1 MMDVEIFYA
10 ALGGSVATMAL
21 MLAVLRFSSR
31 TAQIPALSVLARWRQ
46 IRSVKAHAPVVALI
60 AMAAACFSNALGR
73 NAMPVGS
80 SAKLEAS
87 AVAAFSEAPG
97 AAVEQDVAAG
107 GRQRAIASLRDY
119 AEKVREKRQ
128 TIAAIGSEGGT
139 SSKEDAGAPNLP
151 DVDTMIVR
159 LEKRL
164 ESEPANIDGWR
175 MLGWSYANTGKF
187 NEAVTAYQRALAL
200 APDNAELS
208 AALEE
213 TKKRAS
219 EAGTAAITSDATDLP
234 TDQKPVPNP

>member
-21 MLAVLRFSSR
+21 MLAGLRFNGR
-31 TAQIPALSVLARWRQ
+31 TEQISVLSVLARWRQ
-46 IRSVKAHAPVVALI
+46 IRGVKALAPVVALI
-60 AMAAACFSNALGR
+60 AMAAACFSNVLGR
-73 NAMPVGS
+73 NALPVVA

-97 AAVEQDVAAG
+97 AAAEQDAAAG

-128 TIAAIGSEGGT
+128 TIAAFGSEGGT

-164 ESEPANIDGWR
+164 ESEPENIDGWR